1 MRLKLFIFLIIIS
14 VRIPLSAQP
23 VQKPFPRHVKYFAGT
38 IKPNHV
44 SQAQLDRAVTD
55 FYAQWK
61 KRFIKNVPG
70 KNEAYVSFENT
81 DKKQCVSEGQGYG
94 MIITAL
100 MAGFDPSAKST
111 YDNLF
116 RYYRSHPDKRSKY
129 LMAWA
134 QYTNGK
140 SSDAT
145 SATDGDMDIAYS
157 LLLADR
163 QWGSTGAINYL
174 QAAKAMIDEIM
185 QLDINHKTWSVLL
198 CDGIE
203 QESRDY
209 FDTRS
214 SDFMPAHFK
223 AFEEATNDSRWTKA
237 IDAGYALFNSMQNN
251 YSKEAG
257 LVPDFIVGI
266 NKKPRPA
273 PPHYLESE
281 YDGYYNYNAC
291 RVPWRIATDY
301 LLTGDKRAKAMA
313 DKINSWIRETT
324 NNDTYNLSAG
334 YTLAGNDIK
343 GRNFEALSF
352 IAPFAVS
359 AMVDQKN
366 QVWVNKLWDYLTGF
380 KLKDFDYYDNTIKLL
395 DMIIVSGNYWGD
407 FSGQVKKLG
416 RLKNINGS
424 GEIIG
429 DWKQINMPRQGLPV
443 CRKNR
448 DRFVCPIGATC

>member
-1 MRLKLFIFLIIIS
+1 MLKRWFITVNFICSSAPLF
-14 VRIPLSAQP
+14 AQSP
-23 VQKPFPRHVKYFAGT
+23 QKPFPQLVKYFPGT
-38 IKPNHV
+38 IKPNHI
-44 SQAQLDRAVTD
+44 SQTQLDNAVES
-55 FYAQWK
+55 FYTQWK

-70 KNEAYVSFENT
+70 KPESYVWFEGAG
-81 DKKQCVSEGQGYG
+81 KKQCVSEGQGYG

-100 MAGFDPSAKST
+100 MAGYDASAKDT

-116 RYYRSHPDKRSKY
+116 RYYKSHPDKRSKY

-157 LLLADR
+157 LLLADK
-163 QWGSTGAINYL
+163 QWGSKGLVNYL
-174 QAAKAMIDEIM
+174 QAGKDMIADIM
-185 QLDINHKTWSVLL
+185 ELDINHKTWSVLL

-203 QESRDY
+203 AESKDY
-209 FDTRS
+209 FDMRS

-223 AFEEATNDSRWTKA
+223 AFYDATYDLRWNKV
-237 IDAGYALFNSMQNN
+237 IDANYKLFSTLQDNFSPD
-251 YSKEAG
+251 AG
-257 LVPDFIVGI
+257 LVPDFIVDI
-266 NKKPRPA
+266 NKKAKPA
-273 PPHYLESE
+273 PPHFLESK

-301 LLTGDKRAKAMA
+301 LLTGDKRSKTIA
-313 DKINSWIRETT
+313 DKINRWIQETT
-324 NNDTYNLSAG
+324 NNDTYNLAAG
-334 YTLAGNDIK
+334 YTLAGTDIK

-366 QVWVNKLWDYLTGF
+366 QVWLNKVWDYLTAF

-395 DMIIVSGNYWGD
+395 DMIIVSGNYW
-407 FSGQVKKLG
+407 
-416 RLKNINGS
+416 
-424 GEIIG
+424 E
-429 DWKQINMPRQGLPV
+429 PV
-443 CRKNR
+443 Q
-448 DRFVCPIGATC
+448 